1 MVTGQPND
9 VRSVNEVETRER
21 EVAPGRAS
29 RRLDRAHIAAIIQQ
43 IPSDSYTL
51 VLWRPDPATGLVRP
65 RRGVIGDADGH
76 EVLSLIDRDEAE
88 LHLRDIDEIL
98 RHFDITFP
106 DTPIVAPPRHRLRH
120 GLLLA
125 SPGIRMRL
133 EPTAGEGAVRILAG
147 TATLRP
153 ASGTVEAVRQG
164 TVTYGAGAV
173 LPRHPGIARTIE
185 VGAETLVALTFEAV
199 PHHPFGTLMAEVS
212 ALASEFRARLTN
224 PAGVG
229 GVAAGAIE
237 FRLTRARSQAR
248 GLP

>member
-9 VRSVNEVETRER
+9 VRSVNEVETTER
-21 EVAPGRAS
+21 EVAPGRPP
-29 RRLDRAHIAAIIQQ
+29 RRLDRAHIAAIVQQ

-51 VLWRPDPATGLVRP
+51 VLWRPDPATGLTRP
-65 RRGVIGDADGH
+65 RRGVIGDVDGH
-76 EVLSLIDRDEAE
+76 EVLSLIDRDEAQ
-88 LHLRDIDEIL
+88 LHLHDIDEIL

-120 GLLLA
+120 GLMLA

-147 TATLRP
+147 AATLRP
-153 ASGTVEAVRQG
+153 TFGTAEAIRRG
-164 TVTYGAGAV
+164 TVTYGVGSV
-173 LPRHPGIARTIE
+173 LPCHPGIARTVE
-185 VGAETLVALTFEAV
+185 VGAETLVALTFEVV
-199 PHHPFGTLMAEVS
+199 PRHPIGALMAEAS
-212 ALASEFRARLTN
+212 AVTAAIRARLTN
-224 PAGVG
+224 TTGVG
-229 GVAAGAIE
+229 GAAAGAIE